1 MVEMGP
7 MPLEEAHATL
17 SVEPLDSGRS
27 RMKMAMDYRVKF
39 GPIGWLMGQT
49 MMKAMTGKIFE
60 GVLKGLKDKVR
71 SSKARS
77 GDPAAPTPLGIAS
90 VVLVRAQGTDRI

>member
-39 GPIGWLMGQT
+39 GPIGWLMG
-49 MMKAMTGKIFE
+49 
-60 GVLKGLKDKVR
+60 
-71 SSKARS
+71 
-77 GDPAAPTPLGIAS
+77 
-90 VVLVRAQGTDRI
+90 